1 MVVMFPTG
9 AMLMR
14 VLPGRV
20 ALWSHG
26 VMQILAL
33 GMLAGT
39 VGLGLKLVEDLRGG
53 IGVYLVRICFGYRPW
68 LK

>member
-1 MVVMFPTG
+1 MVVIFPTG

-14 VLPGRV
+14 ILPGRV

-33 GMLAGT
+33 GMLAGA

-53 IGVYLVRICFGYRPW
+53 VGVYLVRICFGYQTC

>member
-14 VLPGRV
+14 ILPGRL
-20 ALWSHG
+20 ALWIHG

-33 GMLAGT
+33 GVLASA
-39 VGLGLKLVEDLRGG
+39 VGLGLELVEDLRGG
-53 IGVYLVRICFGYRPW
+53 IGVYLVRIHPNRAKNNC
-68 LK
+68 